1 MKESSIIK
9 LAMRATNRNKE
20 KKSVVIYDSVE
31 LGVCRYIETHG
42 GIFRVMHWGPDNKL
56 LAEQVPFIGY

>member
-20 KKSVVIYDSVE
+20 KKSVVIHDSVE
-31 LGVCRYIETHG
+31 FGACRYIKTHG
-42 GIFRVMHWGPDNKL
+42 GIFRVMRCDSGNEL
-56 LAEQVPFIGY
+56 FAEQVPFVGY

>member
-20 KKSVVIYDSVE
+20 KKCVDIQDSVKF
-31 LGVCRYIETHG
+31 GVCRYIKTHG
-42 GIFRVMHWGPDNKL
+42 GIFRVMRCGSNNGL
-56 LAEQVPFIGY
+56 FAEQVPFIGY